1 MIGRIYTC
9 RENHVS
15 INCALFESGNIALL
29 LKCTLKPSLKKSSQI
44 YVGGCMDELRA
55 ALELATDSELQE
67 LTEILFRRQF
77 NPIDYL
83 NTPDPVIVQSGSR
96 QDWLDALEERFRFL
110 AADGMTV
117 LRGKTQ
123 QVTYRQVLMRV
134 ARHLK
139 LPYSPSLSTL
149 DLEAELFLSL
159 LQKLWRKLPKSEK
172 TALDRKIQVA
182 WTEAGNALALPMNL
196 RHDPVRLL
204 LEGGTAIAVSSLR
217 PLIQSMVQ
225 QVTLHFAAKAAAQSA
240 AHLVPQQLQRQL
252 VSRGAA
258 AGATRLGL
266 ARGAFAFL
274 GTALWV
280 WFFADLGWRTIAT
293 NYGRIIPTIFTLAQ
307 IRLTRDEACFSPA

>member
-1 MIGRIYTC
+1 
-9 RENHVS
+9 
-15 INCALFESGNIALL
+15 
-29 LKCTLKPSLKKSSQI
+29 
-44 YVGGCMDELRA
+44 
-55 ALELATDSELQE
+55 
-67 LTEILFRRQF
+67 
-77 NPIDYL
+77 
-83 NTPDPVIVQSGSR
+83 
-96 QDWLDALEERFRFL
+96 
-110 AADGMTV
+110 
-117 LRGKTQ
+117 
-123 QVTYRQVLMRV
+123 MRV
-134 ARHLK
+134 ARHLR

-149 DLEAELFLSL
+149 DLEAELFLAL

-172 TALDRKIQVA
+172 TTLDRKIQIA
-182 WTEAGNALALPMNL
+182 WTEAGNTLALPMSL

-240 AHLVPQQLQRQL
+240 AHLVPQHLQRQL

>member
-1 MIGRIYTC
+1 
-9 RENHVS
+9 
-15 INCALFESGNIALL
+15 
-29 LKCTLKPSLKKSSQI
+29 
-44 YVGGCMDELRA
+44 MDELRA

-77 NPIDYL
+77 NPIDYI

-159 LQKLWRKLPKSEK
+159 LQKLWRKLPKTEK
-172 TALDRKIQVA
+172 KDLDRKIQVA
-182 WTEAGNALALPMNL
+182 WDKSGNTLSLPMNL

-204 LEGGTAIAVSSLR
+204 LEGGTAVAISSLR
-217 PLIQSMVQ
+217 PIIQSMVQ
-225 QVTLHFAAKAAAQSA
+225 QVTLHFAAKAATQGLAQGA
-240 AHLVPQQLQRQL
+240 AKMVPQHLQRQL
-252 VSRGAA
+252 ATQ
-258 AGATRLGL
+258 ATRGGLAVGTARHGL